1 VNLTKLKFL
10 YELVMIFLA
19 LLIAVAIFRE
29 VFLPITDV
37 EVQIHKYINIAVLI
51 IFAIDYFIRLAF
63 AKDKKYFI
71 KTHIPELIAIIP
83 FEPIFQLA
91 RLARLVH
98 IIRLIRLFRS
108 FIILKRYYETIV
120 SLFQTNNLHYVTL
133 ATIIII
139 FLGAIGI
146 QHFERDIGNVKS
158 FGDALWWSIVTITTV
173 GYGDISPVTTY
184 GRILAAFLMIAG
196 IGFLG
201 MLTGTIS
208 TYFVDCVLK
217 KKKKETLDAKIKQ
230 VIAAKIE
237 EIENLNDQELTELL
251 ELIKFCHIKNK
262 NANSTKTE

>member
-1 VNLTKLKFL
+1 
-10 YELVMIFLA
+10 M
-19 LLIAVAIFRE
+19 
-29 VFLPITDV
+29 
-37 EVQIHKYINIAVLI
+37 
-51 IFAIDYFIRLAF
+51 
-63 AKDKKYFI
+63 
-71 KTHIPELIAIIP
+71 
-83 FEPIFQLA
+83 
-91 RLARLVH
+91 
-98 IIRLIRLFRS
+98 
-108 FIILKRYYETIV
+108 
-120 SLFQTNNLHYVTL
+120 
-133 ATIIII
+133 
-139 FLGAIGI
+139 
-146 QHFERDIGNVKS
+146 
-158 FGDALWWSIVTITTV
+158 WWSIVTITTV

-262 NANSTKTE
+262 KANSTKTE